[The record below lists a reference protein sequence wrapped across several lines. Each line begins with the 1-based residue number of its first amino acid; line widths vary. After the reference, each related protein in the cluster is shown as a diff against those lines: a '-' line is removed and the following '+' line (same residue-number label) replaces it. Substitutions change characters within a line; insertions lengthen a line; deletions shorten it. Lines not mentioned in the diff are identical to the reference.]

1 MVCWSSD
8 VARTCVV
15 EGEMVEGEMVV
26 EVPVEATVVRVERG
40 ATAGVVDTVIAA
52 VVGAADRAVTVVEFV
67 AESGLLVGLSAHA
80 IPAPVA
86 RTTRTSGTVKRR
98 SRDRDRACRPL

>member
-1 MVCWSSD
+1 
-8 VARTCVV
+8 
-15 EGEMVEGEMVV
+15 MVEGEMVV

-40 ATAGVVDTVIAA
+40 PTAGVVDTVIAA
-52 VVGAADRAVTVVEFV
+52 VVGAAVVSADRAVTVVEFV